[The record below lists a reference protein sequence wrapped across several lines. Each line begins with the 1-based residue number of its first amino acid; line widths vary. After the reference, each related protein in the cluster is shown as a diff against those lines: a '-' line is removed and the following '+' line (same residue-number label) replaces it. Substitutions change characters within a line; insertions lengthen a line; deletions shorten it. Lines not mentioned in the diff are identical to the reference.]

1 MTRDDAQS
9 GPVLRVAFFRS
20 ASGREPVREWLLS
33 LSLEDRRRLGRR
45 IKAAQ
50 YGWPI
55 GMPVVRKLESDLWEV
70 RATITGGIARVVF
83 TVDDGLMLLLHAF
96 VKKSAKTPA
105 ADLRTARRRLA
116 ATRGQA

>member
-1 MTRDDAQS
+1 MTRDDTRR

-20 ASGREPVREWLLS
+20 ALGGEPVREWLLS
-33 LSLEDRRRLGRR
+33 MPVEDRRRFGRR
-45 IKAAQ
+45 TKAAQ
-50 YGWPI
+50 HGWPM

-96 VKKSAKTPA
+96 VKKSAKMPA
-105 ADLRTARRRLA
+105 ADLKTARRRLA
-116 ATRGQA
+116 AARGQA

>member
-1 MTRDDAQS
+1 
-9 GPVLRVAFFRS
+9 
-20 ASGREPVREWLLS
+20 VREWLLS
-33 LSLEDRRRLGRR
+33 LSPEDRRRLGRR

-70 RATITGGIARVVF
+70 RATTTGGIARVMF
-83 TVDDGLMLLLHAF
+83 TVDGGVMLLLHAF
-96 VKKSAKTPA
+96 VKKSARAPA

-116 ATRGQA
+116 AARGQA